1 LGWEVSAIERDFSK
15 AVAYCRTSSAAN
27 VEGDSQERQLQAIS
41 SYAQRAGVAVVESV
55 YDAAVSGADH
65 VESRPGFARML
76 TMLKSSDIGVV
87 LVEDAS
93 RFARDLMVQEQGLLA
108 LSAMGVKLITSSDDD
123 LTESNDPSRIM
134 VRQILGAVAQA
145 EKARVVAKL
154 KHGRDR
160 MRAIAGRCEG
170 RKPQSQEAIAMAR
183 ELRQRDPS
191 LSLRGIGKRLAEAGI
206 LSPSGRVLDHSS
218 VRCLLG

>member
-1 LGWEVSAIERDFSK
+1 MITMRDFSK
-15 AVAYCRTSSAAN
+15 AIAYCRTSSAAN
-27 VEGDSQERQLQAIS
+27 VEGDSQERQLAAING
-41 SYAQRAGVAVVESV
+41 YAGRSCIAIVESV

-76 TMLKSSDIGVV
+76 TLLKSTDIGTV

-108 LSAMGVKLITSSDDD
+108 LSTIGVLLVTSSGDD

-145 EKARVVAKL
+145 EKSRVVAKL

-160 MRAIAGRCEG
+160 VRAIAGRCEG
-170 RKPQSQEAIAMAR
+170 RRPAPDAAIAMAR
-183 ELRQRDPS
+183 SIKSRMPS
-191 LSLRGIGKRLAEAGI
+191 LSLRGVGRMLAEAGH
-206 LSPSGRVLDHSS
+206 LAPSGRPYDHSS
-218 VRCLLG
+218 VRCMLG